1 MSLDPLGLLNF
12 SSPLRAA
19 QVRSL
24 LRVSLTSE
32 CGETWIQDRYE
43 LLGGDISSYRG
54 QQGTFD
60 WAKLDNLNIGEKP
73 YYLVFEYMY
82 QKYMQSG
89 NLDSKINFG
98 KMLSK
103 LGCVKGTKKI
113 NGKMTVVYVGI
124 RSSYKPEVVNDDID
138 FVNDD

>member
-1 MSLDPLGLLNF
+1 
-12 SSPLRAA
+12 
-19 QVRSL
+19 
-24 LRVSLTSE
+24 
-32 CGETWIQDRYE
+32 
-43 LLGGDISSYRG
+43 
-54 QQGTFD
+54 
-60 WAKLDNLNIGEKP
+60 
-73 YYLVFEYMY
+73 MY

-103 LGCVKGTKKI
+103 LGCVKGREKI
-113 NGKMTVVYVGI
+113 NSKVNVVYVGI